1 MILFIVKKLLNYLS
15 KEEKHE
21 ILTMSV
27 RKFFNTITAEDILKE
42 KEGQWFYEGKALN
55 EATKKLLISQAEVL
69 KEWQLWKILQDD
81 IRYQANKRMFLD
93 SKTENDLIAGK
104 IMLWNLDVIS
114 DRLKKMSTQTKNGM
128 LNS

>member
-27 RKFFNTITAEDILKE
+27 RRFFNAITAEDILKE
-42 KEGQWFYEGKALN
+42 KDGQWFYEGKAMN

-93 SKTENDLIAGK
+93 SKNEYDLIAGK
-104 IMLWNLDVIS
+104 IWLTTIDAINT
-114 DRLKKMSTQTKNGM
+114 RLKKMTTK
-128 LNS
+128 